1 MSVIAVIQKK
11 LINLLLLCRTT
22 TVSLRSSVY
31 DHVAEDGRTYHR
43 YREGSKIF
51 LLHVQIE
58 LTDFLEYPLPNDEE
72 EQERLGGYKSSAPF
86 SKTEIL

>member
-43 YREGSKIF
+43 YREGSKAF
-51 LLHVQIE
+51 LPHNRIDLSK
-58 LTDFLEYPLPNDEE
+58 FPEYPLPNDEE
-72 EQERLGGYKSSAPF
+72 EQERLGW
-86 SKTEIL
+86 